1 MDVMSD
7 KVIEADLHQGEED
20 AIAIARVLDDAKAD
34 STVVLDVRDT
44 CGFADF
50 MVIATAL
57 SQGHLRGLIVQLDTL
72 FVERGIEPLHPRR
85 RDSEFGWV
93 LVDLGFVVVHLMS
106 KELREFYELERLW
119 FGATTIFPEG

>member
-1 MDVMSD
+1 MDATSD
-7 KVIEADLHQGEED
+7 KMTRTDTPPTRDD
-20 AIAIARVLDDAKAD
+20 ALAIARLLDDAKAE
-34 STVVLDVRDT
+34 STVVLDVADT

-50 MVIATAL
+50 MVIATSL
-57 SQGHLRGLIVQLDTL
+57 SQGHLRGLLVQLDSL
-72 FVERGIEPLHPRR
+72 FIERGIEPLHPRR

-93 LVDLGFVVVHLMS
+93 LVDLGFAVVHLMS